1 VTSVV
6 QSAVLAPAE
15 PEVRSSSGVR
25 TIGRAAFAAVLC
37 TVAIAP
43 FERVLIGIPGG
54 FTLTTVE
61 AAILASLA
69 AGLWVAATSRPAG
82 SGLSPVLLPGLAL
95 VALVALAAL
104 VAPLERGN
112 ALRFAG
118 RLAAAASVA
127 FVVAQVVD
135 TEARARTVVYTF
147 VAVALCVAIVAVLE
161 SAQVPWVLQALTV
174 FRPGFHV
181 VGGQLRATSTL
192 FYPTIA
198 SMYLELAFAC
208 GLWLLYSDRKR
219 EGSDRREWVSTAV
232 AFVALA
238 VIGMGITA
246 TFTRAGLFGMAAAL
260 SIVGGVRVARL
271 GLTDAAIGRL
281 VALAALMVTVVLA
294 MHSPELL
301 LSRIRSEG
309 SQAWYGA
316 RYEVPVTLELDT
328 GRMHQI
334 PITLT
339 NTGSLTWDST
349 RQPAYAVSYHWLRAG
364 SEAVVQFDGQRT
376 PFAAPVP
383 PGATVT
389 MPVFVTA
396 PGQAGTYTLV
406 WDVVLESRAW
416 LSTEGVPPAHTL
428 VRVEGEPSSV
438 VRTTMTHLPQA
449 IVRPGRLALW
459 SAALRITRE
468 HPLLGIGPDNYRHVY
483 GRYLGLD
490 RFDDRVHANDMY
502 LEVLAGAGV
511 LGFSALVW
519 LLSAWGLA
527 LLRRCRDVPREAL
540 MPAAAA
546 LAAWLMIAA
555 HGLVDS
561 FLSFTT
567 TYLSFAIVL
576 GLSFSRAWA
585 RLDSRALA
593 SLTPAARGHAHRI

>member
-1 VTSVV
+1 VTSVA
-6 QSAVLAPAE
+6 QSAVLESAE
-15 PEVRSSSGVR
+15 PEVWSSASVHSH
-25 TIGRAAFAAVLC
+25 TRAAFAAVLC
-37 TVAIAP
+37 AVAIAP

-61 AAILASLA
+61 VAMLASLA
-69 AGLWVAATSRPAG
+69 AGMWMVATRRPAAVAW
-82 SGLSPVLLPGLAL
+82 LPVVLPGLAL
-95 VALVALAAL
+95 VAIVIVAALA
-104 VAPLERGN
+104 APLERGN

-118 RLAAAASVA
+118 RIAAAASMA

-135 TEARARTVVYTF
+135 TEARARVVVRTF
-147 VAVALCVAIVAVLE
+147 LVVAVGVAVVAVLE
-161 SAQVPWVLQALTV
+161 SAQVPWVMHALTV

-208 GLWLLYSDRKR
+208 GLWLLF
-219 EGSDRREWVSTAV
+219 SDRRRERMNTIVVFGSLVT
-232 AFVALA
+232 
-238 VIGMGITA
+238 IGAGIAA
-246 TFTRAGLFGMAAAL
+246 TFTRAGLFAMAAAL
-260 SIVGGVRVARL
+260 AIVGGVRIARL
-271 GLTDAAIGRL
+271 GFADAAIGRL
-281 VALAALMVTVVLA
+281 VALAALIVTVVLA
-294 MHSPELL
+294 LHSPELL
-301 LSRIRSEG
+301 LSRISSEG

-316 RYEVPVTLELDT
+316 RYEVPVTLELHT
-328 GRMHQI
+328 GHTHQI

-376 PFAAPVP
+376 PFVAPVA

-396 PGQAGTYTLV
+396 PGQPGAYTLV

-416 LSTEGVPPAHTL
+416 LSTEGVPPARTL
-428 VRVEGEPSSV
+428 VHVEGEPSSV
-438 VRTTMTHLPQA
+438 VKTTMTRLPQTIA
-449 IVRPGRLALW
+449 RPGRLALW
-459 SAALRITRE
+459 SAAMRITRE
-468 HPLLGIGPDNYRHVY
+468 RPLLGIGPDNYRHVY
-483 GRYLGLD
+483 GRYLGLE
-490 RFDDRVHANDMY
+490 RFDDRVHANNMY
-502 LEVLAGAGV
+502 LEILAGAGL
-511 LGFSALVW
+511 LGLAALVW
-519 LLSAWGLA
+519 LLGAWGLA

-546 LAAWLMIAA
+546 LAAWLMIAG

-576 GLSFSRAWA
+576 GLSFSRAWTSSVVA
-585 RLDSRALA
+585 TAHSAQRAEAEL
-593 SLTPAARGHAHRI
+593 R